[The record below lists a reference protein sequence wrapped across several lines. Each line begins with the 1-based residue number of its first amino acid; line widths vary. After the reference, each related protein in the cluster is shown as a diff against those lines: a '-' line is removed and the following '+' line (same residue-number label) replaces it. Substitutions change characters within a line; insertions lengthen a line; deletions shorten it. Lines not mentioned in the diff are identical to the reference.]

1 MARTDLTSDYQLD
14 SEHLTPEQL
23 KRALSGD
30 LDGFRYFFE
39 HCMQL
44 QDKETRQLIHPKL
57 NKGQELIADTILRH
71 VAKDTRAEVHKEIVI
86 AGPRQFGKST
96 LITAISNYMAAYVSG
111 LERSNIIHTLQTS
124 GAASKY
130 YNQKMAPIVT
140 GVHPDI
146 FPTINRKSENNSTQ
160 LFYKDVKGIPRGSY
174 YEILS
179 AGSNSVRSGT
189 ATVWLC
195 DEPSEYRNPDVTED
209 AISGALPDHGFSFTA
224 YIGTFSDRISS
235 YFTDKIQ
242 MALDNP
248 KEMEL
253 VFVPWF
259 LVYGGE
265 EDILNFTEDD
275 YNEYD
280 KNVILPELVKYG
292 YTGREALGKIAWYHR
307 RARRTSHMRYEFPT
321 SIDDIMA
328 LTKDRCFFSEEVR
341 KMQEPNVIAGTPMT
355 LKVDQFT
362 KKPEME
368 KTDQSAFIVYK
379 QPQDGHRYRI
389 AVDAITSMSGE
400 SDYFSMMVFDEK
412 NNEQCAVFYENGL
425 ALEDYADYAVQIAKI
440 YNRAMIVPEQNM
452 AEGFIALV
460 WEGQRYYNFYF
471 QDNVARARKM
481 PGIRTTASSRT
492 AMLDSLTILL
502 ETGRIILHDQA
513 TLDEMGYFERKVKK
527 RQDGTESVRIEAR
540 AGHHDDRVSNLW
552 IYAGSLDKSQIAGN
566 TNKVGWSIL

>member
-1 MARTDLTSDYQLD
+1 
-14 SEHLTPEQL
+14 
-23 KRALSGD
+23 
-30 LDGFRYFFE
+30 
-39 HCMQL
+39 MQL

-57 NKGQELIADTILRH
+57 NKGQELIADTILKH
-71 VAKDTRAEVHKEIVI
+71 VAKETRAETHKEIVI

-275 YNEYD
+275 FDDYD
-280 KNVILPELVKYG
+280 KTVILPELTKYG
-292 YTGREALGKIAWYHR
+292 YVGREALGKIAWYHR

-328 LTKDRCFFSEEVR
+328 LTKDRCFFSEECR
-341 KMQEPNVIAGTPMT
+341 KMQEPNIIAGTPMT
-355 LKVDQFT
+355 IKTDQFT

-379 QPQDGHRYRI
+379 QPQERHRYRLV
-389 AVDAITSMSGE
+389 VDAITSMSGE
-400 SDYFSMMVFDEK
+400 SDYFSMMVFDEH
-412 NNEQCAVFYENGL
+412 NNEQCAVFYDNGL
-425 ALEDYADYAVQIAKI
+425 AMEDYADYAVQIAKI

-471 QDNVARARKM
+471 QDNSARARRM

-492 AMLDSLTILL
+492 GMLDSLTILL
-502 ETGRIILHDQA
+502 ETGRIIIHDQS
-513 TLDEMGYFERKVKK
+513 TLDEMGYFERKVKH
-527 RQDGTESVRIEAR
+527 RQDGTETVRIEAR

-552 IYAGSLDKSQIAGN
+552 IYAGSLDRNAIAGQ
-566 TNKVGWSIL
+566 KKSVGWFVA

>member
-1 MARTDLTSDYQLD
+1 MGKKLQCEYQLD
-14 SEHLTPEQL
+14 TDHLKPDQL
-23 KRALSGD
+23 KRALSGN

-57 NKGQELIADTILRH
+57 NKGQELIADTILKH
-71 VAKDTRAEVHKEIVI
+71 VAKETRAETHKEIVI

-96 LITAISNYMAAYVSG
+96 LITAISNYIAAFVSG
-111 LERSNIIHTLQTS
+111 MERSSLVHTLQT
-124 GAASKY
+124 GGTAVKY
-130 YNQKMAPIVT
+130 YNQKMSPIIS
-140 GVHPDI
+140 GVHQDI
-146 FPTINRKSENNSTQ
+146 FPTVERNTLGQSVQ
-160 LFYKDVKGIPRGSY
+160 LFYKDVEGIPRGSY

-189 ATVWLC
+189 VTVWLC

-209 AISGALPDHGFSFTA
+209 AISGAIPDHGFSFTA

-248 KEMEL
+248 DEMEL

-275 YNEYD
+275 FDDYD
-280 KNVILPELVKYG
+280 KSTILPELMKYG

-307 RARRTSHMRYEFPT
+307 RARRTAHMRYEFPT

-341 KMQEPNVIAGTPMT
+341 KMQESNIEAGTPMS
-355 LKVDQFT
+355 LKLDQFT
-362 KKPEME
+362 KKPEMSPAE
-368 KTDQSAFIVYK
+368 FSPLTMYRTPVY
-379 QPQDGHRYRI
+379 GHRYRLV
-389 AVDAITSMSGE
+389 VDAITSVSGE
-400 SDYFSMMVFDEK
+400 SDYFAMTMYDETD
-412 NNEQCAVFYENGL
+412 NGQVAVFYENGL
-425 ALEDYADYAVQIAKI
+425 ALEDYADYAVQLAKI

-460 WEGQRYYNFYF
+460 WEGYRYYNFYF
-471 QDNVARARKM
+471 QDNAARAKKL

-492 AMLDSLTILL
+492 AMLDSLTLML
-502 ETGRIILHDQA
+502 ETGRIIIRDKR
-513 TLDEMGYFERKVKK
+513 TLDQMGTFERKVKH

-540 AGHHDDRVSNLW
+540 AGHHDDLVSNLW
-552 IYAGSLDKSQIAGN
+552 IYAGSLDRKAVVGN
-566 TNKVGWSIL
+566 KNSVGWFVA